1 MSVAP
6 IEKSKTS
13 TGSLN
18 TSSTSLVISKDTGV
32 TLVHPDGKK
41 LPEEFEY
48 VKPEKSAG
56 IINYSVFTR
65 VPNPGWVPGFL
76 EKSGLGF
83 LNLKTRVPGFLYF
96 LEFFL

>member
-1 MSVAP
+1 MSGLVRVLLFRV
-6 IEKSKTS
+6 
-13 TGSLN
+13 GSGLGM
-18 TSSTSLVISKDTGV
+18 SSSSFGV
-32 TLVHPDGKK
+32 SG
-41 LPEEFEY
+41 
-48 VKPEKSAG
+48 SR
-56 IINYSVFTR
+56 ISVFTR

>member
-6 IEKSKTS
+6 IEKSKAS

-18 TSSTSLVISKDTGV
+18 TSSTSLVISKESGV
-32 TLVHPDGKK
+32 TLVHTDGKK

-76 EKSGLGF
+76 EKNGLGF
-83 LNLKTRVPGFLYF
+83 LNLKTQVPGFLNF
-96 LEFFL
+96 CDFFQ

>member
-6 IEKSKTS
+6 KPS

-18 TSSTSLVISKDTGV
+18 TSSTSLVISKESGV

-48 VKPEKSAG
+48 VEPQKSAG
-56 IINYSVFTR
+56 IYEPRDNSVQ
-65 VPNPGWVPGFL
+65 
-76 EKSGLGF
+76 
-83 LNLKTRVPGFLYF
+83 
-96 LEFFL
+96 